1 MLAKNVIIEAQRK
14 GKQQLIFISNGLVLS
29 DKAIKVGQY
38 LSSLFDSE
46 REFDLKICHNN
57 KNFVLKCQPSLYEA
71 NIFFSNFYSGSA
83 HQFNIDWFK
92 DGSNK
97 FYLYYSGSVENLEKI
112 AAMIDFEDE
121 AL

>member
-71 NIFFSNFYSGSA
+71 NIFFF
-83 HQFNIDWFK
+83 QFLFRISISIQHRLVQGRFQQILPILQWF
-92 DGSNK
+92 G
-97 FYLYYSGSVENLEKI
+97 
-112 AAMIDFEDE
+112 
-121 AL
+121 